1 MSGEYLY
8 AYGVIENEELTVDID
23 GVEQATQAYTV
34 DHRTLSAITSDISTM
49 EPEETDENVRS
60 HDEVLQT
67 IMFWNGGRTVVPM
80 QFGMT
85 FKNERPLKNVL
96 RGGRRAFTHALQE
109 MDGMVEFGVKIVVDE
124 DTTIDREAVRESTA
138 ERLAAVSEQEARN
151 DLFSDRLV
159 VNRSYLVD
167 RNERESFD
175 SAVDRITDEYSDS
188 VTVQYTGPWAPYNF
202 VDIEISSQ

>member
-1 MSGEYLY
+1 MSEEYLY
-8 AYGVIENEELTVDID
+8 AYGVIENEELGIDIE
-23 GVEQATQAYTV
+23 GVEGATRAYTV
-34 DHRTLSAITSDISTM
+34 DHRTLSAITSDIHTM
-49 EPEETDENVRS
+49 DPEETEENVRA

-67 IMFWNGGRTVVPM
+67 VMFWDEGRTVVPM

-96 RGGRRAFTHALQE
+96 RGGRRAFTQALRE
-109 MDGMVEFGVKIVVDE
+109 MDGMVEFGVKLIVDE
-124 DTTIDREAVRESTA
+124 ETTIDRDAVRESTTN
-138 ERLAAVSEQEARN
+138 RLATVSEQEAQN

-159 VNRSYLVD
+159 VNRSYLVN
-167 RNERESFD
+167 RNERSAFD
-175 SAVDRITDEYSDS
+175 SAVDTITDEYSDS